1 MLAARARCDDIGMN
15 ADERVIDNQAESR
28 FELTVDG
35 AVAELIY
42 RRRADR
48 LVLIHTE
55 VPKRLEHHGLG
66 GTLVKAAVDRAV
78 SEGLTVV
85 PLCPFARTWLE
96 RHPETAA
103 TVNVDWGEPPED

>member
-1 MLAARARCDDIGMN
+1 MN
-15 ADERVIDNQAESR
+15 ADERVTDNKAESR
-28 FELTVDG
+28 FEVTVDD

-42 RRRADR
+42 RRRANR

-55 VPKRLEHHGLG
+55 VPKQLEGHGLG

-85 PLCPFARTWLE
+85 PLCPFARSWLE
-96 RHPETAA
+96 RHPEAA
-103 TVNVDWGEPPED
+103 GTVNVDWGAPPDD

>member
-1 MLAARARCDDIGMN
+1 MN
-15 ADERVIDNQAESR
+15 ADERVTDNRAESR
-28 FELTVDG
+28 FEATVDG

-42 RRRADR
+42 RRRANR

-55 VPKRLEHHGLG
+55 VPEKLEGHGLG
-66 GTLVKAAVDRAV
+66 GSLVKAAVDRAV

-85 PLCPFARTWLE
+85 PLCPFARSWLE

-103 TVNVDWGEPPED
+103 TVNVDWGEPPDD

>member
-1 MLAARARCDDIGMN
+1 MN
-15 ADERVIDNQAESR
+15 ADERVTDNKAESR
-28 FELTVDG
+28 FELAADG
-35 AVAELIY
+35 AKGELIY
-42 RRRADR
+42 RRRANR

-55 VPKRLEHHGLG
+55 VPEKLEGHGLG
-66 GTLVKAAVDRAV
+66 GALVKAAVDRAE

-103 TVNVDWGEPPED
+103 SVNVDWGAPPDD

>member
-1 MLAARARCDDIGMN
+1 MN
-15 ADERVIDNQAESR
+15 ADERVTDNRAESR

-42 RRRADR
+42 RRRANR

-55 VPKRLEHHGLG
+55 VPESLEGRGLG
-66 GTLVKAAVDRAV
+66 GNLVKAAVDRAV
-78 SEGLTVV
+78 I
-85 PLCPFARTWLE
+85 PLCPFARSWLE